1 LATISPVEGGIPP
14 PVNSTA
20 GLAARIARWAPA
32 AYAGLAP
39 ILFIPFSVD
48 AYILPRTGLTLLA
61 GAVVGGLG
69 LATGTGRLGRLRWPA
84 LAVALAAL
92 VAAAFSVAPA
102 LTLVGEYS
110 RYESLPVRL
119 AYLAL
124 FAGAAWTGERR
135 RLVSWFLV
143 GCSVASVEALAQW
156 AAGSPARPDGNLGQA
171 NLLGAL
177 LAMAVPLAVDRA
189 RWHPAWLA
197 VAGLAGL
204 GLVASSSRSGWVG
217 ALVGLCVYA
226 AFRVPARRLRPTLAV
241 GAVAVAFALALGLAS
256 PLRFLNQD
264 TGSGR
269 VGVWRDT
276 VSLVAAHPLVGW
288 GEDTF
293 GVVYGRFQK
302 GDWSPGQSFDRAHSM
317 PLDLAASQGLAGL
330 AACTWF
336 FAVLWRGL
344 WRRPELGALGG
355 ALAAYF
361 AWSLLNFDWAPA
373 TGPFWLLA
381 GAAWSAVPQDPRCD
395 SPPARSWWKPAI
407 AITASVAALGLTV
420 PPQLADALY
429 YAGHP
434 QQAAAFDPLQPRY
447 QAALGTIAGYQR
459 AIALK
464 DPDPTVYVRLGDAL
478 LQTGHR
484 REARAAYEQALVV
497 YPYQRDAAFKL
508 QTER

>member
-1 LATISPVEGGIPP
+1 LATISPAEPGITP

-20 GLAARIARWAPA
+20 GLAARISGWVPA

-39 ILFIPFSVD
+39 ILFIPFSAD
-48 AYILPRTGLTLLA
+48 AYILPRTSLTVLA

-92 VAAAFSVAPA
+92 VAAALSVAPA

-124 FAGAAWTGERR
+124 FAGAAWIGERR

-143 GCSVASVEALAQW
+143 GCSVASIEALLQW
-156 AAGSPARPDGNLGQA
+156 ITGSPARPDGNLGQA

-189 RWHPAWLA
+189 RWHPAWLG

-217 ALVGLCVYA
+217 ALVGLCAFA
-226 AFRVPARRLRPTLAV
+226 AFRVPARRLRPALAV
-241 GAVAVAFALALGLAS
+241 GAVVVALALALGVVS

-276 VSLVAAHPLVGW
+276 ASLVAARPLVGW
-288 GEDTF
+288 GEDSF
-293 GVVYGRFQK
+293 GVVYGRFQS
-302 GDWSPGQSFDRAHSM
+302 GDWSPGQSFDRAHSE
-317 PLDLAASQGLAGL
+317 PLDLAATQGLVGL
-330 AACTWF
+330 AACAWF
-336 FAVLWRGL
+336 FAVLWGGL
-344 WRRPELGALGG
+344 WRRPELGGLAG

-381 GAAWSAVPQDPRCD
+381 GAAWSAVPQDQDR
-395 SPPARSWWKPAI
+395 PPARAWWKPAAGI
-407 AITASVAALGLTV
+407 GAAVAALVLTL
-420 PPQLADALY
+420 PPQIADVLY

-434 QQAAAFDPLQPRY
+434 QQAAALDPLQPRH
-447 QAALGTIAGYQR
+447 QAALGTIAGYRR
-459 AIALK
+459 AIELK
-464 DPDPTVYVRLGDAL
+464 DPDPTVYVLLGDAL
-478 LQTGHR
+478 FQTGHR
-484 REARAAYEQALVV
+484 REAHEAYEQALLV

-508 QTER
+508 QAER